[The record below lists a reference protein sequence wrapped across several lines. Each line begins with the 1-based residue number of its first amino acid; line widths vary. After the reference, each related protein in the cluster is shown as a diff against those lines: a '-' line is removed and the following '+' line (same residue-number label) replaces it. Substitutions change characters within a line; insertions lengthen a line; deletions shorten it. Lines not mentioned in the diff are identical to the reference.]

1 MVFLFA
7 ILLIINLIV
16 TYKLLKDEYYEK
28 KQKII
33 QLFIIWLLPILGAI
47 LVYLFLNKEKENNKK
62 NQYSGGI
69 DPGYYD
75 SGGGSSGGGD

>member
-1 MVFLFA
+1 MVFSFT
-7 ILLIINLIV
+7 IFLIINFIV

-28 KQKII
+28 RQKTI

-47 LVYLFLNKEKENNKK
+47 LVYLFLNREKDKK
-62 NQYSGGI
+62 NSYGGGI

-75 SGGGSSGGGD
+75 SGSGTSGGGD